1 MKEDI
6 NLKESIL
13 GLINDVGVDIDENE
27 EIRIEMDSLQF
38 VALICDLEG
47 TFDIVFSDE
56 ELLPEKYQNINE
68 FITYVENKIIS
79 QKMILTQETN

>member
-13 GLINDVGVDIDENE
+13 GLINDVGMDIDENE

>member
-38 VALICDLEG
+38 VSLICDLEG